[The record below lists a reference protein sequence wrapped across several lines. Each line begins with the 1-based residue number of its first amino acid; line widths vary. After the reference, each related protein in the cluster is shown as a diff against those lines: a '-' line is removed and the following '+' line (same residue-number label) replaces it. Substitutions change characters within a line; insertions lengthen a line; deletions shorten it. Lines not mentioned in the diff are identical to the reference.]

1 MAPEV
6 VNGESYG
13 VKADMWSIGV
23 LLYIMMSGYL
33 PFNGKTTEKVFERI
47 KTGKVN
53 FDHVE
58 FNSVSKEG
66 KDLIMKLLVVN
77 PKNRYSALDL
87 LNDPWIKKFDE
98 GQVVDDQ
105 TDALDRGAL

>member
-6 VNGESYG
+6 VNGEAYG
-13 VKADMWSIGV
+13 VKADLWSIGV

-58 FNSVSKEG
+58 FNAVSKEG
-66 KDLIMKLLVVN
+66 KDLICKLLVVDA
-77 PKNRYSALDL
+77 KKRISALDL
-87 LNDPWIKKFDE
+87 LGDPWMKKFEE
-98 GQVVDDQ
+98 GQVVDEQ